1 MAVVAEGNRR
11 RVYLAPDAEHES
23 RLRVERPD
31 DVPEQDARIDP
42 RYLWTPKY
50 GLTRVADLFTNRQLL
65 ALTTFSDLVMEARER
80 VLRDA
85 LAAGVPPGDRL
96 ESGGTDA
103 EAYADAVATYL
114 GLGVSRMTDLDEFGA
129 T

>member
-1 MAVVAEGNRR
+1 MATVAEGDRQ
-11 RVYLAPDAEHES
+11 RVYLAPDASHTAAAH
-23 RLRVERPD
+23 VERPD
-31 DVPEQDARIDP
+31 RGVDGTLSTNP
-42 RYLWTPKY
+42 RWFSPPHTAS
-50 GLTRVADLFTNRQLL
+50 REFADLFTNRQLL

-85 LAAGVPPGDRL
+85 LAAGAPPGDRL

-114 GLGVSRMTDLDEFGA
+114 GLG
-129 T
+129 